1 MIRERQRQILEYV
14 QKSRIVSLAKLAKNH
29 EVSEFTIRRDI
40 DYLAENGLL
49 VKIKGGAKA
58 IETPLQVKEAKITHR
73 LQTNIAEKEIIAR
86 RGIEEIN
93 PGDTLFLDGS
103 STIVTLARFIAK
115 QCSDITVV
123 TNSILISLELA
134 DAIDIRIYGLGGNFD
149 RETLSFVGSDPNSTI
164 ATSFYVN
171 KAFLSC
177 AGYMPDQGTFEN
189 AMHNSQTKST
199 IAKNAGEV
207 ILCISSE
214 KYGKRALSHVLRNEQ
229 IDKII
234 TDKTPENF
242 APPETDNNPIF
253 IMAT

>member
-14 QKSRIVSLAKLAKNH
+14 QKSRIASLAQLAKNY

-40 DYLAENGLL
+40 DFLAENGLL
-49 VKIKGGAKA
+49 AKIKGGAKA
-58 IETPLQVKEAKITHR
+58 IETSLQVKEAKITHR
-73 LQTNIAEKEIIAR
+73 LQANVAEKEIIAR
-86 RGIEEIN
+86 RAITEIK

-115 QCSDITVV
+115 HCADITVV

-134 DAIDIRIYGLGGNFD
+134 DAKDIRICGLGGNFD

-164 ATSFYVN
+164 AASYYVN

-177 AGYMPDQGTFEN
+177 AGYMPEQGTFEN
-189 AMHNSQTKST
+189 AMHNSQTKLT

-207 ILCISSE
+207 ILCITAE
-214 KYGKRALSHVLRNEQ
+214 KYRKHALSHVLRNEQ
-229 IDKII
+229 IDKVI
-234 TDKTPENF
+234 TDKTPQNYT
-242 APPETDNNPIF
+242 PPEPDSGLEF